1 MGIAAAL
8 IQRVFLAAAAFLCA
22 AAPAHAAEAIFQG
35 IVTCRMGSSAADF
48 SSVVTARVSGGMLD
62 FQAADPNWSMGSGK
76 DFSRRDANSH
86 VVFEHKPV
94 YGRIGFYFAGGTS
107 HIRVQADAAGAA
119 LTIKRDGGV
128 TICGGALPLAAGNLA
143 DALVR

>member
-8 IQRVFLAAAAFLCA
+8 IQRAVAAAAFLCA
-22 AAPAHAAEAIFQG
+22 VAPAHAAEAMFQG
-35 IVTCRMGSSAADF
+35 VVTCRMGSSAADF
-48 SSVVTARVSGGMLD
+48 SSVVTARVSGGMIDL
-62 FQAADPNWSMGSGK
+62 QAADPNWSMGSGK

-86 VVFEHKPV
+86 VVFEHRPV

-119 LTIKRDGGV
+119 LTIKPDGGV
-128 TICGGALPLAAGNLA
+128 TICGGALPLVSGSLAGALA
-143 DALVR
+143 R